1 MATISIWPGSSSFSD
16 TTNPT
21 PFGFYD
27 NDQEF
32 QTSADQVSTWCAQRL
47 GYPIVDIEL
56 QAVNFYTAFEE
67 AITTYAQYVYQYE
80 IIENMGTLDGTV
92 ADENLNNKYIQ
103 PNLGNAIAISEQYGT
118 EAGSGGNL
126 DYKTGSI
133 DVTAGQQRYSLTN
146 LFTNVSESGNN
157 IEIKKIY
164 HYYPAAIVRYFD
176 PYAGTGTGIQ
186 SLMETFGFGNFSPG
200 VNFMLMPTYYDA
212 LKIQAI
218 ELNDQIR
225 KSAYSFEIFNNND
238 LKLFPVPRRDE
249 TLYFDYIVKND
260 RNNPIRNTATNLVT
274 DVSNV
279 PYTNITYETVNA
291 PGRQWIFRYTLAIT
305 KEMLA
310 SIRGKY
316 SSIPIPG
323 ADVTTNAG
331 DLRSE
336 AAAEKQSL
344 IEELKL
350 MLEESSRVKY
360 MERDAQIAQN
370 TQDLMYKVPYPIYI
384 A

>member
-27 NDQEF
+27 TDQEF

-56 QAVNFYTAFEE
+56 QPVNFYTAFEE

-80 IIENMGTLDGTV
+80 IIENIGTLEGTTT
-92 ADENLNNKYIQ
+92 DENLNNKYIQ
-103 PNLGNAIAISEQYGT
+103 PNLGNSIAIAEQYGS
-118 EAGSGGNL
+118 EAGSGGNI

-133 DVTAGQQRYSLTN
+133 DVTAGQQRYSLTDA
-146 LFTNVSESGNN
+146 FTNISESGNN

-225 KSAYSFEIFNNND
+225 KSAYSFELHNNND
-238 LKLFPVPRRDE
+238 LKLFPIPRRNE
-249 TLYFDYIVKND
+249 KLYFDYVVKSD
-260 RNNPIRNTATNLVT
+260 RNNPIRNTNTNLVT

-279 PYTNITYETVNA
+279 PYTNISYESINA
-291 PGRQWIFRYTLAIT
+291 PGRQWIFRYTLAIS
-305 KEMLA
+305 KEMLS

-316 SSIPIPG
+316 SSVPIPG
-323 ADVTTNAG
+323 AEVTTNAG
-331 DLRSE
+331 ELRSE
-336 AAAEKQSL
+336 AASEKQSL

-350 MLEESSRVKY
+350 MLEESSRVKFT
-360 MERDAQIAQN
+360 ERDAQIAQN
-370 TQDLMYKVPYPIYI
+370 SQDLLYKVPYPIYI
-384 A
+384 Y